1 MSPYIAAPW
10 ILWDIST
17 IISSWIINLSISH
30 RTLQA
35 KPQRTWRFCSRSC
48 WPRRFVLRYNTV
60 VLRCVKNGAPHD
72 IALHQIHII
81 CRYIYIINIDISSVW
96 LGFVCIYANIPLP
109 LLIYVPVETVEVHPD
124 FRLWGADPATLAEQG
139 SSQKK
144 THKSWQKTQHFFCLP
159 SPPYNASL
167 QDFIKITYREHI
179 YTRILVHQHYGMTV
193 YESHVVNNTHYHY
206 IIWGHVLEFFFPQT
220 NRSTAWFSTKVRA
233 WTVGDESRQKD
244 DAKRDRLV
252 TERFVAEHPRRVGVG
267 LRDLD
272 L

>member
-17 IISSWIINLSISH
+17 IISSWTINLSISH

-35 KPQRTWRFCSRSC
+35 KPQRTWRSAPGVAGPGDSYSVTTPLFCVASKTVHPMTLHC
-48 WPRRFVLRYNTV
+48 IRYTLYV
-60 VLRCVKNGAPHD
+60 V
-72 IALHQIHII
+72 
-81 CRYIYIINIDISSVW
+81 IYIINIDISSVW